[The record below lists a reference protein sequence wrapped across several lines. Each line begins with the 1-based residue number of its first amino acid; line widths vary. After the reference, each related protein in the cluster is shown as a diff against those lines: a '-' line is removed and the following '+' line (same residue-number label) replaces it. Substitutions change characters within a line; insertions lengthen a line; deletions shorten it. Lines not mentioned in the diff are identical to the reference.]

1 MWLAPPTNGIDLRQ
15 HACHALREQLL
26 LHEVGVGVE
35 SRADQWFF
43 ERRGSWSSDRLI
55 GVEGGDQ
62 NWGSGGEVVGR
73 VESKS

>member
-15 HACHALREQLL
+15 HACHVLREQLL

-35 SRADQWFF
+35 SRADQLLF

-55 GVEGGDQ
+55 RVEGDQ
-62 NWGSGGEVVGR
+62 DWGLGGEVVGR